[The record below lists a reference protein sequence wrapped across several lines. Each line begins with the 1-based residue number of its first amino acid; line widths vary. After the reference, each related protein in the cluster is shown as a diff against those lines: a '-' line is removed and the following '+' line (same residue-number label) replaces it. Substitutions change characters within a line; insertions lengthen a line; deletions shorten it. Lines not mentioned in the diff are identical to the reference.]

1 MHKLLS
7 MNPKKKGLFEKLS
20 LKRTEIFDIMSL
32 QVENC
37 TEKNCSETSMKEFK
51 TNIWIVLDYEK
62 NK

>member
-1 MHKLLS
+1 

-51 TNIWIVLDYEK
+51 TNT
-62 NK
+62 